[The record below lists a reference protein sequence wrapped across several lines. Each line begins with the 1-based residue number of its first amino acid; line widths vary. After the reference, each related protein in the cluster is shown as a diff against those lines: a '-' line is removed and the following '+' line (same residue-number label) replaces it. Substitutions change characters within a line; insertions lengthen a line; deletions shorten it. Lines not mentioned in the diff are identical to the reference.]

1 MSAAPTKNL
10 FQAAEA
16 KNTGQFSAADWGL
29 FCAVS
34 FIWGA
39 SFLLIDIGLDALT
52 PGMVTLVRVG
62 SGALA
67 LLALTRIRQGRFTLP
82 KPEDHR
88 RIAVLA
94 VIWVAIPFTLFP
106 LAEQR
111 INSAVAGLLNG
122 ATPIFAAAVA
132 ALMLKERTRGPQL
145 AGIFVGLAG
154 LAMVSLPSINE
165 GASQASGVAMV
176 VAATF
181 CYGIAMN
188 IAAPLQH
195 SYGAV
200 QVMSWVLALAAVLT
214 IPFGLYDVGANR
226 VEVGPIVAVL
236 VLGVVGT
243 GIAFALM
250 GALIAGVGSTRASF
264 ITYLVPV
271 VALFLGVTFRGDEV
285 AALAITGVGFVIAGA
300 ILASRKTS

>member
-1 MSAAPTKNL
+1 VTAPAKNL
-10 FQAAEA
+10 FQTAEA
-16 KNTGQFSAADWGL
+16 KNSGQFSTADWGL

-34 FIWGA
+34 LIWGA

-62 SGALA
+62 SGAMA
-67 LLALTRIRQGRFTLP
+67 LLVLTRVRQGRFTVP
-82 KPEDHR
+82 DPADYR
-88 RIAVLA
+88 RVSVLA

-106 LAEQR
+106 LAEER

-122 ATPIFAAAVA
+122 ATPIFAAGIA
-132 ALMLKERTRGPQL
+132 ALMLNQRTRGAQL
-145 AGIFVGLAG
+145 AGIIVGLAG
-154 LAMVSLPSINE
+154 VAMISLPSISA
-165 GASQASGVAMV
+165 GVSQASGVAMV

-195 SYGAV
+195 TYGAV
-200 QVMSWVLALAAVLT
+200 QVMSWVLTLAALLT
-214 IPFGLYDVGANR
+214 IPFGLYDLEANQL
-226 VEVGPIVAVL
+226 EAGPILAVL

-250 GALIAGVGSTRASF
+250 GALIAGVGPTRASF

-271 VALFLGVTFRGDEV
+271 VALFLGVTFRGDDV
-285 AALAITGVGFVIAGA
+285 AALAVVGVGFVIAGA
-300 ILASRKTS
+300 FLASRKTS

>member
-1 MSAAPTKNL
+1 MTAPAKNL
-10 FQAAEA
+10 FQTAEA
-16 KNTGQFSAADWGL
+16 RNSGQFSTADWGL

-34 FIWGA
+34 LIWGA

-67 LLALTRIRQGRFTLP
+67 LLVLTRVSQGRFP
-82 KPEDHR
+82 IPDPADYR
-88 RIAVLA
+88 RIGVLA

-122 ATPIFAAAVA
+122 ATPIFAAGIA
-132 ALMLKERTRGPQL
+132 ALVLRQRTRGAQL

-165 GASQASGVAMV
+165 GTSQASGVAMV

-181 CYGIAMN
+181 CYGIAFN

-195 SYGAV
+195 TYGAV
-200 QVMSWVLALAAVLT
+200 QVMSWVLGLAALLN
-214 IPFGLYDVGANR
+214 IPFGLYDLGANSI
-226 VEVGPIVAVL
+226 EYGPILAVL
-236 VLGVVGT
+236 VLGVIGT
-243 GIAFALM
+243 GVAFALM
-250 GALIAGVGSTRASF
+250 GALIAGVGATRASF

-271 VALFLGVTFRGDEV
+271 VALFLGVTFRGDDV
-285 AALAITGVGFVIAGA
+285 AALAIVGVGFVIVGA
-300 ILASRKTS
+300 ILASRKTA

>member
-1 MSAAPTKNL
+1 MTAPAKNL

-16 KNTGQFSAADWGL
+16 KNTGRFSAPDWGL

-34 FIWGA
+34 LIWGA

-67 LLALTRIRQGRFTLP
+67 LLAFTWVNHREFTLP
-82 KPEDHR
+82 DRADYR
-88 RIAVLA
+88 RIWVLA

-122 ATPIFAAAVA
+122 ATPIFAAGFA
-132 ALMLKERTRGPQL
+132 ALMLKQRTRGPQL

-154 LAMVSLPSINE
+154 MTMISLPSINE

-181 CYGIAMN
+181 CYGIALN

-195 SYGAV
+195 TYGAV
-200 QVMSWVLALAAVLT
+200 QVMSWVLALAAVLN
-214 IPFGLYDVGANR
+214 IPFGLYDLDANQLHA
-226 VEVGPIVAVL
+226 GPILAVL

-250 GALIAGVGSTRASF
+250 GALIAGVGPTRASF

-271 VALFLGVTFRGDEV
+271 VALFLGVTFRGDDV
-285 AALAITGVGFVIAGA
+285 AALAILGVALVIAGA
-300 ILASRKTS
+300 FLASRKTS